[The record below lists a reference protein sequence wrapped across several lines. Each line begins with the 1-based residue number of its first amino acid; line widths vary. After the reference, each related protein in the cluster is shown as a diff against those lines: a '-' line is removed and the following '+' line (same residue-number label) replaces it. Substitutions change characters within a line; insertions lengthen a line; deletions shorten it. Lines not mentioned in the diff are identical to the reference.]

1 MNSFFTTLFI
11 LMKKI
16 FIACL
21 FIFLKTISFAQ
32 TPTAAAAHWAD
43 SVFNSLNNDQRIAQ
57 LMILRESSYTKDG
70 PVYYDSAITDAIQ
83 KYNIGGICLFQGTP
97 VKQAEFINYF
107 QSIAKTPLMVCIDA
121 EWGLGMRFDSVAP
134 LNHQMMLGAIHDS
147 ALIYQYGK
155 LVGKQL
161 KRMGIQVNYAP
172 VVDINNN
179 PNNPVINDRSFG
191 EDKYK
196 VARYGMAYMKGL
208 QDEGILAC
216 AKHFPGHGDVS
227 VDSHLDL
234 PVINKSMVQLD
245 SLELYPFKKMFAAGV
260 GSVMIAHLYIPAI
273 DSTPNTATSLSKN
286 NVTGLLRDQLHFNGL
301 TFTDALGMK
310 GVAKFFP
317 DGQIAAQAL
326 IAGNDMLCLPEDVPM
341 CIEKIKEAIS
351 DNKLTWEDVYEKCKK
366 VLAYKYMY
374 GVASAKPIDTNNLT
388 KDLNY
393 GIDEMK
399 KLVAENAITILN
411 NEDKVF
417 FPLTAENKKIAYLG
431 IGIDSANTFANR
443 LINDL
448 KSDAY
453 YFDYNEDATRIA
465 STVELLKTRY
475 QAVVVG
481 IHNYK
486 RYPANNFGISNSALD
501 LIRQLQENNTTLIY
515 DFGNPYALKNFCDA
529 KNLIATYEDDS
540 ITQNAAADI
549 LEGKIIAKGIL
560 PVTVC
565 DNYKYGSGV
574 ISNRIMPLATPDE
587 EGINGLQ
594 MTRNIDSIANLG
606 ITGKAYPGCVVLVAR
621 HGKIIF
627 EKAYG
632 TYNYDTPEPVNL
644 NSIYDMASVTKI
656 CATTLGVMKLY
667 DEGKLRLDKTLGTYL
682 PWVRKSDKANLNIE
696 KILLHQAGLVPDV
709 VFYKK
714 TVDRV
719 TGKPLPQYFQHDSS
733 AKFGVRVAQNL
744 YLRSDY
750 ARTMNQ
756 SIVDS
761 KLLPKDKYVYSD
773 NDFILMADVVK
784 AISGLRIDKYVD
796 KYFYKP
802 MGLQS
807 IGFNPRNRFDTNLV
821 APTEFDQNFRAQH
834 LHADVHDEGSAM
846 FGGVAGHA
854 GLFSSAENIA
864 ALLQMFLDGG
874 SFNGK
879 QYIKPETLKLFTAY
893 NSSISRRGIA
903 FDKPEKDNYT
913 TTDPHPYP
921 SRFASPLTF
930 GHTGY
935 TGTCIWVDPK
945 YDLVYVFLSNRVN
958 PTRSNNLYKYN
969 IRGAIE
975 DAVYKA
981 MVPAIPEVIKR
992 EELENKLK
1000 VKE

>member
-1 MNSFFTTLFI
+1 
-11 LMKKI
+11 MKKI
-16 FIACL
+16 LIACL
-21 FIFLKTISFAQ
+21 FIFLNTTSSAQ
-32 TPTAAAAHWAD
+32 TPTSAASHWAD
-43 SVFNSLNNDQRIAQ
+43 SVFNTLNNDQRIAQ

-83 KYNIGGICLFQGTP
+83 KYNIGGICLFQGSP

-107 QSIAKTPLMVCIDA
+107 QSIAKTPLMVCIDG

-147 ALIYQYGK
+147 SLIYQYGK

-196 VARYGMAYMKGL
+196 VARYGIAYMKGL

-234 PVINKSMVQLD
+234 PVINKSMAQLD

-326 IAGNDMLCLPEDVPM
+326 IAGNDMLCLPEDVPT
-341 CIEKIKEAIS
+341 CIEKIKEAIT
-351 DNKLTWEDVYEKCKK
+351 DNKLTWDEVYEKCKK

-374 GVASAKPIDTNNLT
+374 GVANVKPIDTNNLT
-388 KDLNY
+388 KDLND
-393 GIDEMK
+393 GIDAMK

-411 NEDKVF
+411 NQDKEF
-417 FPLTAENKKIAYLG
+417 FPLTAENKKIAYVG
-431 IGIDSANTFANR
+431 IGIDSANTFASR
-443 LINDL
+443 LKNDL
-448 KSDAY
+448 NADAF
-453 YFDYNEDATRIA
+453 YFDYNEDATRVA
-465 STVELLKTRY
+465 STVELIKNRY

-481 IHNYK
+481 IHNY
-486 RYPANNFGISNSALD
+486 RRFPADNFGISNYALD
-501 LIRQLQENNTTLIY
+501 LIRQIQDNNTALIY
-515 DFGNPYALKNFCDA
+515 DFGNPYALKNFCNA
-529 KNLIATYEDDS
+529 RNLIATYEDDS

-549 LEGKIIAKGIL
+549 LEGKIIAKGTL

-565 DNYKYGSGV
+565 KNYKYGSGA
-574 ISNRIMPLATPDE
+574 IGNRIMPLSTPDE

-682 PWVRKSDKANLNIE
+682 PWIRKSDKADLNIE
-696 KILLHQAGLVPDV
+696 NILLHQAGLVADV

-714 TVDRV
+714 TVDPI
-719 TGKPLPQYFQHDSS
+719 TGKPLPQYFQPDSS
-733 AKFGVRVAQNL
+733 ATFGVRVAQNL

-750 ARTMNQ
+750 ATTMNQ

-761 KLLPKDKYVYSD
+761 KLLPKNKYVYSD

-784 AISGLRIDKYVD
+784 EISGLRIDKYVD

-821 APTEFDQNFRAQH
+821 APTELDQYFRFQH

-846 FGGVAGHA
+846 FGGDAGHA
-854 GLFSSAENIA
+854 GLFSNAENIA

-879 QYIKPETLKLFTAY
+879 QYIKPSTLKLFTAY
-893 NSSISRRGIA
+893 NSSISSRGIA

-913 TTDPHPYP
+913 TANSHPYP
-921 SRFASPLTF
+921 SRYASPLTF

-935 TGTCIWVDPK
+935 TGTAIWVDPK

-958 PTRSNNLYKYN
+958 PTRSQNLYKYN

-981 MVPAIPEVIKR
+981 MVPAIPEVLKR
-992 EELENKLK
+992 EELEREMSKK
-1000 VKE
+1000 